1 MNNEKKLLEGYN
13 EMEIDTN
20 NVKYLIEIENQIS
33 HNVFSNSTKN
43 YYNFV
48 ELHNLEIIKKA
59 KETVE
64 ELAPRCSTLEDLK
77 EEIERLYQ
85 ELYTKENKNYEDKLK
100 EASYSHLLLI
110 IGEPK

>member
-43 YYNFV
+43 YYNFLVV
-48 ELHNLEIIKKA
+48 E
-59 KETVE
+59 
-64 ELAPRCSTLEDLK
+64 C
-77 EEIERLYQ
+77 
-85 ELYTKENKNYEDKLK
+85 
-100 EASYSHLLLI
+100 
-110 IGEPK
+110 